1 MVIDD
6 PVQSMDPSRVDGL
19 ARALEETARTRQVIV
34 FTHDERLPEAV
45 RRLGIDHRMLAV
57 TRRPNS
63 VMELRTALDPV
74 KAHLEDAWALASTR
88 ELPGPVMRRVVP
100 GYCRSA
106 LEAVFIGMVR
116 RRMLADG
123 RSHTDVE
130 ESLAKAGTLNTLAA
144 LALFDDRDR
153 GGDVMARLN
162 KIGRWAGNAFKD
174 CKEGAHQEFAGD
186 IQLLI
191 KDSERLVERIQ
202 AL

>member
-1 MVIDD
+1 
-6 PVQSMDPSRVDGL
+6 
-19 ARALEETARTRQVIV
+19 
-34 FTHDERLPEAV
+34 
-45 RRLGIDHRMLAV
+45 MLAV

-63 VMELRTALDPV
+63 VVEIRKALDPV
-74 KAHLEDAWALASTR
+74 KAHLEDVWALASTK

-116 RRMLADG
+116 RRILADG

-130 ESLAKAGTLNTLAA
+130 ESLAKSGTLNTLAA

-162 KIGRWAGNAFKD
+162 SKIGGWAGDAFKN
-174 CKEGAHQEFAGD
+174 CKEGAHQEFTGD

-191 KDSERLVERIQ
+191 RDTEKLAEKVQ